1 MKAIVGGPYWEF
13 SKLDA
18 VRQVATIKAFGK
30 TESEVKEKADEIV
43 VKDGVIQQLQQQL
56 EHAQVGCIYIYRQYH
71 IMQCIAMSLQTT
83 CRAHGEAMHVGHR
96 QPCLQLEWLNIFVSN
111 IVSY

>member
-43 VKDGVIQQLQQQL
+43 VKDGVIQQ
-56 EHAQVGCIYIYRQYH
+56 V
-71 IMQCIAMSLQTT
+71 
-83 CRAHGEAMHVGHR
+83 
-96 QPCLQLEWLNIFVSN
+96 
-111 IVSY
+111 